1 MTKYAVAGVQE
12 SAGREIL
19 SYLAEEGI
27 ASSDVFALETKSA
40 LGNMVSY
47 GEEDELDVVGLDQFD
62 FCKADVIIFATPKEV
77 SKKYINQAASKGTK
91 VIDCSGATFGDP
103 DVPMII
109 SGFNDE
115 NIAKACKGIASI
127 PGADVTQLLL
137 PLQYIHENYKITR
150 IVVSS
155 YVAASVYGKEGM
167 DELFNQT
174 RKIFMNDTLV
184 DEQNVFKKQIAFNVI
199 PQVGEFIGDET
210 SCEWAFNAETKQIL
224 GGEVKVHANC
234 AIIPAFI
241 GCGQYVNIECA
252 QDIDV
257 EDARN
262 LMKKVSGVVVFDK
275 KVDGGYVTINDVQ
288 GENDIYVSRLRQDTS
303 VENGISF
310 WCVAD
315 NFRAGVA
322 KNALAVAQLLI
333 AKSK

>member
-12 SAGREIL
+12 STGREIL
-19 SYLAEEGI
+19 SCLAEEGI
-27 ASSDVFALETKSA
+27 KSSDVYALEPKSA

-47 GEEDELDVVGLDQFD
+47 GDDDELDVLGLDQFD
-62 FCKADVIIFATPKEV
+62 FAKADVVIFATTKEV
-77 SKKYINQAASKGTK
+77 SKKYIPQASAKGAK
-91 VIDCSGATFGDP
+91 VVDCSGATFGNP

-109 SGFNDE
+109 KGFNDE
-115 NIAKACKGIASI
+115 NISQAVKGIVSI

-137 PLQYIHENYKITR
+137 PLLYIHKEYEITR

-155 YVAASVYGKEGM
+155 YTATSVYGKEGM

-184 DEQNVFKKQIAFNVI
+184 DDEQVFKKQIAFNVI

-210 SCEWAFNAETKQIL
+210 AAEWAFNAESKQIL
-224 GGEVKVHANC
+224 GGNVKVHANC
-234 AIIPAFI
+234 AVVPAFI

-252 QDIDV
+252 KDIDV

-262 LMKKVSGVVVFDK
+262 LIKKVNGIVVFDK
-275 KVDGGYVTINDVQ
+275 HVDGGYVTINDVQ
-288 GENDIYVSRLRQDTS
+288 GENDIYISRLRQDTS

-310 WCVAD
+310 WSVAD
-315 NFRAGVA
+315 NFRAGAA
-322 KNALAVAQLLI
+322 KNALAVAKLLV
-333 AKSK
+333 KTTK

>member
-12 SAGREIL
+12 STGREIL
-19 SYLAEEGI
+19 SYLAEEGVK
-27 ASSDVFALETKSA
+27 ASDVFALEPKSA

-47 GEEDELDVVGLDQFD
+47 GEDDELDVIGLDQFD
-62 FCKADVIIFATPKEV
+62 FSKADVVIFATGKEV
-77 SKKYINQAASKGTK
+77 SKKYIAAAAAKGAK
-91 VIDCSGATFGDP
+91 VVDCSGAMFGNP
-103 DVPMII
+103 DVPMVI
-109 SGFNDE
+109 SGFNDDK
-115 NIAKACKGIASI
+115 IALAVKGIVSV

-137 PLQYIHENYKITR
+137 PLQYIQQNYNITR

-155 YVAASVYGKEGM
+155 YTAASVYGKEGM

-184 DEQNVFKKQIAFNVI
+184 DDENVFKKQIAFNVI

-210 SCEWAFNAETKQIL
+210 SAEWAFNAETKQIL
-224 GGEVKVHANC
+224 GGNVKVHANC

-241 GCGQYVNIECA
+241 GCGQYVNVECEK
-252 QDIDV
+252 DIDV

-262 LMKKVSGVVVFDK
+262 LIKKVSGVVVFDK
-275 KVDGGYVTINDVQ
+275 HVDGGYVTINDVQ
-288 GENDIYVSRLRQDTS
+288 GENDIYISRLRQDTS

-310 WCVAD
+310 WSVAD
-315 NFRAGVA
+315 NFRAGAA
-322 KNALAVAQLLI
+322 KNALAVAKLLT